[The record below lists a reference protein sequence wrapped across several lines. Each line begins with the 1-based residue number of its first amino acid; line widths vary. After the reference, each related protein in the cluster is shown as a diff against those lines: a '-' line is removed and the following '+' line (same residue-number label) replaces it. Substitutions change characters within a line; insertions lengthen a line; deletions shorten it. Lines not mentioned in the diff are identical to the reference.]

1 MGEKSVTITIA
12 GRTYPIK
19 VDAAEEAFVN
29 DAADRINKRVSQLEK
44 GFVVKDKQDL
54 LALTA
59 LQFATQYL
67 EAQTKVVDD
76 KDGIVAGLTEVDT
89 LLEAYL
95 AKSRAV

>member
-12 GRTYPIK
+12 GRSYPIK
-19 VDAAEEAFVN
+19 VSATEETFVHDAAE
-29 DAADRINKRVSQLEK
+29 RINKRVSQLEE

-76 KDGIVAGLTEVDT
+76 KDGIMAGLTAVDD
-89 LLEAYL
+89 LLDAYL
-95 AKSRAV
+95 AKSHAV

>member
-1 MGEKSVTITIA
+1 MGEKSVKISIA

-19 VDAAEEAFVN
+19 VDATEEAFVN
-29 DAADRINKRVSQLEK
+29 EAAELINKKVASLEK

-76 KDGIVAGLTEVDT
+76 KDGLIAQLIEVDD
-89 LLEAYL
+89 LLEAHL
-95 AKSRAV
+95 AKSR

>member
-1 MGEKSVTITIA
+1 MGEKSVKINIA
-12 GRTYPIK
+12 GRSYPIK
-19 VDAAEEAFVN
+19 VDATEEAFVN
-29 DAADRINKRVSQLEK
+29 EAAELINKRVASLEK

-76 KDGIVAGLTEVDT
+76 KDGLLARLAEVDD
-89 LLEAYL
+89 LLDAHL
-95 AKSRAV
+95 AKSR